1 MGFPLRS
8 LEEISRTVRGAFR
21 QYLPGTDAS
30 LRINVTYVI
39 AKAVSLLA
47 REYELRF
54 GWLHRNMFLWS
65 ADNAEWV
72 SLLAADVGIWA
83 KAPSASS
90 GAVTGTGAPGQVY
103 PAGIRLSS
111 GGQSFVTT
119 SAVAA
124 DALGGVTF
132 PVLCEQSGAATNRDA
147 AAVLML
153 ADPSLQPTL
162 SQEFTV
168 TAGGLGG
175 GADAET
181 LEALRSRALQRKRNP
196 PRAGALSDY
205 EEIALSVAGVIK
217 AWAFRVP
224 ASPGAV
230 TVLFLFAG
238 RVNSIPLPGDVA
250 AVQAA
255 IDARRLIRVDAGEA
269 SAPVPLAINVSISGL
284 SQDTAEIRAAVEA
297 SIRTMLVNRCR
308 PGLAGNTFTVSRSWI
323 SEAISAA
330 SGEDRH
336 VLLAPAGDIV
346 LTGGQFP
353 VLGVVTYA

>member
-8 LEEISRTVRGAFR
+8 LDEISRTVRGAFR

-30 LRINVTYVI
+30 LRVNITYVI
-39 AKAVSLLA
+39 SKAISLLA

-72 SLLAADVGIWA
+72 SLLAADVGIWIKPA
-83 KAPSASS
+83 AASS
-90 GAVTGTGAPGQVY
+90 GALLGTGAPNQVY
-103 PAGIRLSS
+103 PAGIRFSS
-111 GGQSFVTT
+111 GGQTFVST
-119 SAVAA
+119 AA
-124 DALGGVTF
+124 IASDAIGGLLL
-132 PVLCEQSGAATNRDA
+132 PVLCEQAGASTNRDVG
-147 AAVLML
+147 AVLML

-162 SQEFTV
+162 SQEFIV

-238 RVNSIPLPGDVA
+238 RVDSIPLPGDVA

-255 IDARRLIRVDAGEA
+255 IDARRLIRVDASEA
-269 SAPVPLAINVSISGL
+269 SAPVSLPINVSISGL

-297 SIRTMLVNRCR
+297 SIRAMLVNRCR
-308 PGLAGNTFTVSRSWI
+308 PGIAGNTFTVSRSWI

-336 VLLAPAGDIV
+336 VLLAPAGDIT